1 MGSSY
6 SPEGEVLKRLPTE
19 DAVLVKAV
27 LNNKTLVEIA
37 QIMWPETYGD
47 NLDEEQKNKGRNR
60 AASRCRT
67 KKIRTAVEKIR
78 AIRLREKGMD
88 ASDTVPFTEA
98 MVTDTHEAAMRIL
111 DKPIDVRSKYKEL
124 ADPMLR
130 EKVILFYKTDNE
142 KLKKDIICDIQDRAG
157 YKPVEKIEHSAM
169 DGKSVPELMNVI
181 INNFFG
187 VKNLGKIDEVAI
199 CDDKK
204 QIVEGEVIAE
214 KAV

>member
-1 MGSSY
+1 MGSGY
-6 SPEGEVLKRLPTE
+6 SPEREVLLKLTPE
-19 DAVLVKAV
+19 DVVMVKAV
-27 LNNKTLVEIA
+27 LDNKTLVEIA
-37 QIMWPETYGD
+37 QTMWPEVYGA
-47 NLDEEQKNKGRNR
+47 NLDDVQKNKARNR
-60 AASRCRT
+60 ADSRKRT
-67 KKIRTAVEKIR
+67 KKIRNAVEKIR

-88 ASDTVPFTEA
+88 AVDTVPFTEA
-98 MVTDTHEAAMRIL
+98 MVTDTHQAAMRIL

-142 KLKKDIICDIQDRAG
+142 KLKKEIICDIQDRAG

-187 VKNLGKIDEVAI
+187 VKNLGKVEGVTD
-199 CDDKK
+199 CDRTKG
-204 QIVEGEVIAE
+204 IVEGEVIAE
-214 KAV
+214 KTV